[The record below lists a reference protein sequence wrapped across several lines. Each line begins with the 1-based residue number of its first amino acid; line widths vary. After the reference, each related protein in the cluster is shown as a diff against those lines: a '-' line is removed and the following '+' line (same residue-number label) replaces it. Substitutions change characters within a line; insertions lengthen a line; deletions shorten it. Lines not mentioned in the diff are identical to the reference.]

1 MPRILVTPRSL
12 TASHHPAVER
22 LREFGYNI
30 VYCEAGKAPGEQ
42 ELLRLVPEV
51 VGWLAGVEP
60 VSEAVIAAA
69 GRLRAI
75 SRNGVGVD
83 NLPLLA
89 LSQRGIALRTAG
101 GANAHG
107 VAELTI
113 GLMFSAMRQI
123 PFADSGIKS
132 GRWQRR
138 IGRELRDRTVGVVG
152 YGAVGRE
159 VARLAV
165 ALGAKVVAYYPAPQA
180 ANADALTLLADLATL
195 IAESDIVTL
204 HCPAAADGRPLF
216 GAQQFAACRH
226 GVIVVNTA
234 RASLVDERAI
244 LEALNAGQVAC
255 YAVDVF
261 NEEPPRDLTLAGD
274 PRVIATAHIGGYTE
288 ESVNRATTAAVENLL
303 EALSSASP

>member
-1 MPRILVTPRSL
+1 MLRILVTPRSL

-22 LREFGYNI
+22 LREFGYDI
-30 VYCEAGKAPGEQ
+30 VYCEAGKAPSER
-42 ELLRLVPEV
+42 ELLRLTPEV

-69 GRLRAI
+69 RRLRAI

-83 NLPLLA
+83 NLPLSA

-113 GLMFSAMRQI
+113 GLMFSAMRHI

-132 GRWQRR
+132 GRWPRH

-152 YGAVGRE
+152 YGAIGRE

-165 ALGAKVVAYYPAPQA
+165 ALGARVVAYDPAPQA
-180 ANADALTLLADLATL
+180 ANADAATLLADLATL

-204 HCPAAADGRPLF
+204 HCPAATDGRPLF
-216 GAQQFAACRH
+216 GALQFAACRR

-234 RASLVDERAI
+234 RASLIDEGAM
-244 LEALNAGQVAC
+244 LEALNTGQVAC

-288 ESVNRATTAAVENLL
+288 ESVDRATTAAVENLL